1 MSQDKKQTITVDGKE
16 VESCIPF
23 DELQKI
29 ASHQEKK
36 RVKLHDKTFELS
48 IPHSEISE
56 AIESV
61 ADRLN
66 EDYKDVETPL
76 FLGVLNGAFM
86 FLGELMAK
94 IELTCEVQ
102 FVKLASYV
110 GTSST
115 GKVQDLIGLTHSVEG
130 RHIIIVE
137 DVVDT
142 GESMEHLLNVLAK
155 HKPASMAI
163 ATLLYKPTKFTKDYE
178 VKYRAMDIPDD
189 FIVGFG
195 LDYDDIGRNL
205 PDIYTIVNE

>member
-1 MSQDKKQTITVDGKE
+1 MSQTNKT
-16 VESCIPF
+16 
-23 DELQKI
+23 
-29 ASHQEKK
+29 
-36 RVKLHDKTFELS
+36 RVTLHDKTFELS
-48 IPHSEISE
+48 IPHAEISE
-56 AIESV
+56 AIERL

-66 EDYKDVETPL
+66 EEYKDVETPL

-86 FLGELMAK
+86 FLGELMEK
-94 IELTCEVQ
+94 INLTCEVQ

-115 GKVQDLIGLTHSVEG
+115 GKVQDLIGLTQSVEG

-142 GESMEHLLNVLAK
+142 GESMEHVLALLAK
-155 HKPASMAI
+155 QNPASVAI
-163 ATLLYKPTKFTKDYE
+163 ATLLFKPTKFTKNYE

-205 PDIYTIVNE
+205 TDIYTIVKE

>member
-1 MSQDKKQTITVDGKE
+1 MSQNNK
-16 VESCIPF
+16 P
-23 DELQKI
+23 
-29 ASHQEKK
+29 
-36 RVKLHDKTFELS
+36 RVTLHDKTFELS
-48 IPHSEISE
+48 IPHAEIAE
-56 AIESV
+56 AIQRV

-66 EDYKDVETPL
+66 EDYKGVETPL

-86 FLGELMAK
+86 FLGELMSK
-94 IELTCEVQ
+94 INLTCEVQ

-110 GTSST
+110 GTAST

-142 GESMEHLLNVLAK
+142 GESMEHLLAALK
-155 HKPASMAI
+155 EHKPASVAI
-163 ATLLYKPTKFTKDYE
+163 STLLYKPTKFTKDYE

-205 PDIYTIVNE
+205 RDIYTIVNE